1 MENPQFIHFFK
12 KKLVQNNHILPL
24 QLVSSALYVDANVST
39 LIDQSDKSKI
49 IGKTASEI
57 EDSLKTEV
65 VMLGSGGHQF
75 MKSPSLLDGFA
86 ELSRS
91 RYLLF
96 PNGDVDKTV
105 SWKLGF

>member
-1 MENPQFIHFFK
+1 MPFVYVFQI
-12 KKLVQNNHILPL
+12 
-24 QLVSSALYVDANVST
+24 VSSALYVDANVST
-39 LIDQSDKSKI
+39 LIDQSDKSKV

-57 EDSLKTEV
+57 EDNLKTEV

-105 SWKLGF
+105 SWKLDFRIYFSKI